1 MTQLFLSPLHHNV
14 TTRLNIRTE
23 GTVSSQ
29 PERVFVA
36 QGLLI
41 WSLIMNYPR
50 HVLARLKAEMLTPPH
65 NASFQCGVILA

>member
-50 HVLARLKAEMLTPPH
+50 HVSARLKAEMLTPPH